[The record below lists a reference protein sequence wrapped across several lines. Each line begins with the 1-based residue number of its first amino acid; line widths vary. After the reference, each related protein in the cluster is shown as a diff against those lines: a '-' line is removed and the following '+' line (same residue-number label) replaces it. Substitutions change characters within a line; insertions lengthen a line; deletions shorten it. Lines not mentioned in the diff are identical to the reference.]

1 MEGNE
6 SGQADYRNFALPICL
21 LSLVFFILF
30 ALTIA
35 VLLSGLIQTILAFF
49 IPNLPADIVFQLF
62 PAAICYIFFLLS
74 FVGLLLIIRQMKVQ
88 FLKIQGAL
96 PLFAGFVVII
106 ASATLEVILPTSEL
120 YKLFMVL
127 WLIGVTSLP
136 IGVTILLEALKKT
149 DPVMSDI
156 PAIQSFSYRVGFLGL
171 FTALLSAY
179 FVLTDIPGRM
189 LEMYDIH
196 PLKIAVILLI
206 VIYVFILL
214 PVLGIRL
221 LKLGLQFRK
230 EQYGQD
236 EKTAKN

>member
-1 MEGNE
+1 
-6 SGQADYRNFALPICL
+6 
-21 LSLVFFILF
+21 
-30 ALTIA
+30 
-35 VLLSGLIQTILAFF
+35 
-49 IPNLPADIVFQLF
+49 
-62 PAAICYIFFLLS
+62 
-74 FVGLLLIIRQMKVQ
+74 MKVQ

-106 ASATLEVILPTSEL
+106 ASATLEAILPTSEL

-171 FTALLSAY
+171 FIALLSVY

-189 LEMYDIH
+189 LEMYDID
-196 PLKIAVILLI
+196 PLKIAGILLI

-214 PVLGIRL
+214 PVLGIKL

-236 EKTAKN
+236 EKTAEN